1 MSFIFTLKMS
11 NQVVNIAAS
20 DIFSATIL
28 LEKKGGDAMKKEEFV
43 KKVLKI
49 KKENKDDYK
58 KIIDKINELRQV
70 K

>member
-11 NQVVNIAAS
+11 NQVVNIAVS
-20 DIFSATIL
+20 DIFYATIL
-28 LEKKGGDAMKKEEFV
+28 LEKGGDAMKKEEFI

-58 KIIDKINELRQV
+58 KIIDKIYELRQV

>member
-11 NQVVNIAAS
+11 NQVVNIADS

-28 LEKKGGDAMKKEEFV
+28 LEKGGDAMKKEEFI

>member
-1 MSFIFTLKMS
+1 
-11 NQVVNIAAS
+11 
-20 DIFSATIL
+20 
-28 LEKKGGDAMKKEEFV
+28 MKKEEFI

>member
-1 MSFIFTLKMS
+1 
-11 NQVVNIAAS
+11 
-20 DIFSATIL
+20 
-28 LEKKGGDAMKKEEFV
+28 MKKEEFV

-58 KIIDKINELRQV
+58 KIIDKINELGQV